1 MEGYEAR
8 HQLAVV
14 TGSPFPSDSGTSC
27 TGGCGEASREQAPLG
42 STGHVERNRFA
53 VKGGDDRNTPPRRR
67 SLLSHGHVVRH
78 EDSSVKR

>member
-1 MEGYEAR
+1 MEGYEAP

-14 TGSPFPSDSGTSC
+14 TGSPFPSDSGTGTSC
-27 TGGCGEASREQAPLG
+27 TGGCGEASRPPLVPPG
-42 STGHVERNRFA
+42 TMERNRFA